1 MIALLTIHYHSPEA
15 LCIRSDGARE
25 GAGGDEGRGQG
36 RAMKRKREKE
46 RVGFWRVFVCWRARG
61 KAI

>member
-25 GAGGDEGRGQG
+25 GGGGDEGRGQG
-36 RAMKRKREKE
+36 REMKRKREL
-46 RVGFWRVFVCWRARG
+46 GFGGCLF
-61 KAI
+61 AI

>member
-25 GAGGDEGRGQG
+25 GGGGGEGRGRG
-36 RAMKRKREKE
+36 REMKRERERE
-46 RVGFWRVFVCWRARG
+46 TWVLEGVCLLEGPR
-61 KAI
+61 

>member
-25 GAGGDEGRGQG
+25 GGGGGEGRGQG
-36 RAMKRKREKE
+36 RETKRERE
-46 RVGFWRVFVCWRARG
+46 SWVLEGVCLLEGLR
-61 KAI
+61 